1 MQDTEKRQIH
11 RDFFLHLVGF
21 ITLYWSMIALITV
34 LFQLVDQ
41 AFPDPLEYF
50 GNADDP
56 LRWGLSGVI
65 VAFPVFVGIMIFFRR
80 KEMKRPNFPIY
91 FTLFVTALTAI
102 VDVSILIYRLT
113 GGDITWRFVLK
124 ILAVLLVTGS
134 MFAFEMWQL
143 KRESF
148 EMKLLPRVLTS
159 LSYLLVLAVV
169 VLGFMV
175 VGSPASQRA
184 VKYDMERINDL
195 RALQYEI
202 LNFYDREDALPN
214 DLASFRGGITKDP
227 KTDEWYEYRTVD
239 EDTFEVC
246 AVFDKDYEEENS
258 PGYYPYSERAELF
271 EYKAGKTCFERSV
284 DWDDNGGFFKLKG

>member
-1 MQDTEKRQIH
+1 MQDTEKRQMH
-11 RDFFLHLVGF
+11 RDFFLHLIGF

-34 LFQLVDQ
+34 LFQLVDKV
-41 AFPDPLEYF
+41 FPDQLEYF

-65 VAFPVFVGIMIFFRR
+65 VSFPVFVGIMIFFRR

-102 VDVSILIYRLT
+102 VDVSVLIYRLT

-134 MFAFEMWQL
+134 VFAFEMWQL

-148 EMKLLPRVLTS
+148 EMKLLPRLLTS
-159 LSYLLVLAVV
+159 FSYLLVLIAV
-169 VLGFMV
+169 VLGFIV

-202 LNFYDREDALPN
+202 LNFYDREDTLPS
-214 DLASFRGGITKDP
+214 DLSSFRGGITKDP
-227 KTDEWYEYRTVD
+227 KTDESYEYRVVD

-246 AVFDKDYEEENS
+246 AVFDKDYEESNS
-258 PGYYPYSERAELF
+258 SGYYPYMERAELF